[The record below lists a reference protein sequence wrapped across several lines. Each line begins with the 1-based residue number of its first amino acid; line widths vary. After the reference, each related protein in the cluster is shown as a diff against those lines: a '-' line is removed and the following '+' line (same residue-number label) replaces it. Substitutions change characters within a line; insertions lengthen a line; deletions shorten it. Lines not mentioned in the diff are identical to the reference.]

1 MVVEGAEVMVRGMV
15 VVLVVLGLLGTC
27 GLSGLPPF
35 RSSGI
40 HVQIQGARRL
50 QAWKIA

>member
-1 MVVEGAEVMVRGMV
+1 MVVEGVEVMVRGM